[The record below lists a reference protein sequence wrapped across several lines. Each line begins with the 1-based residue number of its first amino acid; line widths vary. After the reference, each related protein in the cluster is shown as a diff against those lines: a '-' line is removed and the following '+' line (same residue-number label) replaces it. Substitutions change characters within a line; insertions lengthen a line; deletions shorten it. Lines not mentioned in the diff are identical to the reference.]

1 MSDPLDTTTPD
12 VLPTPDEV
20 RPPVESDLVDDLRT
34 DDDVV
39 DPLAEPVELP
49 EEGNPADVVEQL
61 REVGYDDE
69 RDAPA

>member
-39 DPLAEPVELP
+39 DALAGPVELP
-49 EEGNPADVVEQL
+49 DEGNPADVVEQM

-69 RDAPA
+69 HDEPA